1 MSHSPL
7 DIHSVEDHG
16 SSAVHV
22 PPSQKVTS
30 IYPRHDCK
38 DPRHAH
44 SLQEATSEPL
54 AGPASAVQQSH
65 RRTSPSPSLLP
76 PTPLL
81 SQSCAPQQRQHLSPF
96 DHSAAAVSDD
106 HLAFNISRSNTEST
120 LSSSY
125 TSGSNSASVD
135 TSAPP
140 LELMQHCLLFPT
152 YATRHSRSG
161 SKDPL
166 DWNIRVRGWAFSK
179 RWNRRKRLVMSMAR
193 KIAGVTKDDNKV
205 LETLESRFGMFLTS
219 NTRDARFSIQ
229 CVGLASTTTR
239 MELAGGSE
247 GDGCHDPTVDVLMD
261 ELETTDGVL
270 AAAAA
275 VEEKR
280 MFRKSLELLDP
291 RGEFFLKSLAKEQS
305 RESEKRRATPL
316 QHAAVTALKP
326 EPPVTVKTAE
336 EGEERADHG
345 SYQEDTDGLHTL
357 EEQHRMA
364 YRGSNTEEDIHAHQ
378 VGSHQETPER
388 EESTFTGRLSKGAAI
403 IRGAIRR
410 VKPTVVMSQLGNNS
424 SSDSIKSPHQQHPL
438 RSQLSTV
445 YSKNS
450 IETSTSVDL
459 EASGPNV
466 ASRAQSGASVEK
478 QTSTTYEDLGRGEFP
493 TVHISSQPGGHF
505 SGTLRMSHEEVEVHR
520 CRQRD
525 LNSSAADADGHPKFL
540 RLHAYH
546 RDRDILEPSHGIVNL
561 IEPEGISIISDID
574 DTIKET
580 NVTAGARIILRNT
593 FLRDMRE
600 VDGMAAVYKSWWNRG
615 AAIHYVSNSPWQ
627 LIPSLLDFFHT
638 HMFPPGSAHLRM
650 HDSVLKTY
658 FTTPGENKRRCI
670 EEILTDFPDRKFIL
684 VGDSGEI
691 DLEIYTEMA
700 VAHPR
705 QILKIFIRDI
715 TTARLRDMAA
725 HKMAPSRSRS
735 FSSLRLSKASPITA
749 AVSSGFGLFSRRGSQ
764 VNSALEPN
772 NGSTSNL
779 STISNMDLNHA
790 QEGDD
795 VQEQESTHNNDH
807 TASSQSELSE
817 DENHVD
823 RIAASRH
830 GGLDYHGGPLAP
842 RLDPSGPLKA
852 CALPPA
858 TLATSPQLE
867 PMQTSVPSVKAGI
880 SSNLS
885 SAFMR
890 PPGGKKSGS
899 SYGWSAIRGRVRS
912 SPGSPLTESAS
923 ALTGYPFP
931 PSATPLSQCRHDS
944 ADEADNRSEDQQHHD
959 YFGVHGYHSHM
970 VFEQQRRQRT
980 CTSSSANST
989 TPPTMSPASG
999 PTPSHTP
1006 PMSPGIPIR
1015 GVRGGSAGTSGGAA
1029 IVFPG
1034 STSPSGR
1041 LKPSSPS
1048 SSPSQTSTSART
1060 PLDVWLDRV
1069 DQCRKQLREGV
1080 LTLFE
1085 SADELEDCDIV
1096 QDMFKLYGE
1105 EAVLQNAEGDGGE
1118 DAEEDAAD
1126 GMEMEA
1132 GSVDVPGLM
1141 SSCSSESVSTV
1152 DTNGL
1157 CCQAHEGMVRAQPKQ
1172 HWSGPEVSCSAAQ
1185 LTSISSDVF
1194 AD

>member
-1 MSHSPL
+1 M
-7 DIHSVEDHG
+7 
-16 SSAVHV
+16 
-22 PPSQKVTS
+22 
-30 IYPRHDCK
+30 
-38 DPRHAH
+38 
-44 SLQEATSEPL
+44 
-54 AGPASAVQQSH
+54 
-65 RRTSPSPSLLP
+65 
-76 PTPLL
+76 PLL
-81 SQSCAPQQRQHLSPF
+81 SPSCAPQQRQHLSPF
-96 DHSAAAVSDD
+96 DHSAAAATGDN
-106 HLAFNISRSNTEST
+106 LAFSISRSHTEST

-125 TSGSNSASVD
+125 TSGTNSASVD
-135 TSAPP
+135 PSAPP

-193 KIAGVTKDDNKV
+193 KIAGVTKDNNKV

-219 NTRDARFSIQ
+219 NTRGAQFSIQ

-247 GDGCHDPTVDVLMD
+247 GDGCHDSTVDVLMD

-270 AAAAA
+270 AAAEA

-280 MFRKSLELLDP
+280 MFRKSLELLDR
-291 RGEFFLKSLAKEQS
+291 RGEFLLESLANERN
-305 RESEKRRATPL
+305 RESEKRRAIPL

-326 EPPVTVKTAE
+326 DPPVAAK
-336 EGEERADHG
+336 RAKEDEKYLDHG
-345 SYQEDTDGLHTL
+345 SFQEDTNCLHTL
-357 EEQHRMA
+357 EKQHKTTHNSL
-364 YRGSNTEEDIHAHQ
+364 YTEEDIHAYP
-378 VGSHQETPER
+378 VESHHEAPER
-388 EESTFTGRLSKGAAI
+388 EDSTITGRLSKGAAI
-403 IRGAIRR
+403 IRGAMRR
-410 VKPTVVMSQLGNNS
+410 VKPTVIMSHLNNNS
-424 SSDSIKSPHQQHPL
+424 SSDSIKSPHQQH
-438 RSQLSTV
+438 SQHFQLSTV
-445 YSKNS
+445 YSANTS
-450 IETSTSVDL
+450 ETLASVDL
-459 EASGPNV
+459 ETSKPDLVN
-466 ASRAQSGASVEK
+466 RAQSGASIET
-478 QTSTTYEDLGRGEFP
+478 QTMTKYEDLGRGRFP
-493 TVHISSQPGGHF
+493 TIHISSRPGGHF
-505 SGTLRMSHEEVEVHR
+505 DGTLRMSHEEVEAHR
-520 CRQRD
+520 RRQKD
-525 LNSSAADADGHPKFL
+525 TNSSAADADGHPRFL
-540 RLHAYH
+540 RLHAH
-546 RDRDILEPSHGIVNL
+546 HEDIPEPSHGIVNL

-593 FLRDMRE
+593 FLKDMQE
-600 VDGMAAVYKSWWNRG
+600 VEGMAAVYKSWCNRG

-650 HDSVLKTY
+650 HDNVLKTY

-670 EEILTDFPDRKFIL
+670 REILMDFPDRKFIL

-700 VAHPR
+700 VAHPG

-715 TTARLRDMAA
+715 TTARLREMAA

-764 VNSALEPN
+764 VNNALEPN

-795 VQEQESTHNNDH
+795 TQEQESLHNNDH
-807 TASSQSELSE
+807 MASSQSEHSD
-817 DENHVD
+817 DEVYVD
-823 RIAASRH
+823 RIGDSRL
-830 GGLDYHGGPLAP
+830 GGLEYHGGPLAP
-842 RLDPSGPLKA
+842 KLDPSGPLMPYA
-852 CALPPA
+852 TPSAALAP
-858 TLATSPQLE
+858 SPRLG
-867 PMQTSVPSVKAGI
+867 PTQTSVSSVKAGTT
-880 SSNLS
+880 SNLS
-885 SAFMR
+885 SAFMLS
-890 PPGGKKSGS
+890 PGGKKSGS

-912 SPGSPLTESAS
+912 SPGSPLSESTS

-931 PSATPLSQCRHDS
+931 PSAMPLSQSRPDS
-944 ADEADNRSEDQQHHD
+944 ADEADNRSGNQQHSD
-959 YFGVHGYHSHM
+959 YFGAHEYHSHS

-989 TPPTMSPASG
+989 PHTMSPASG

-1015 GVRGGSAGTSGGAA
+1015 GVRGSTVGASGGAT

-1034 STSPSGR
+1034 SISPSGR

-1048 SSPSQTSTSART
+1048 SSPSQISTSSRT
-1060 PLDVWLDRV
+1060 PLEVWLDRV
-1069 DQCRKQLREGV
+1069 VQCRKQLPEGV

-1085 SADELEDCDIV
+1085 SAEELEDCDIV
-1096 QDMFKLYGE
+1096 QEMFRNYGE
-1105 EAVLQNAEGDGGE
+1105 DAVAQKGGGDGG
-1118 DAEEDAAD
+1118 DDVEEDTA
-1126 GMEMEA
+1126 GGIEMEA
-1132 GSVDVPGLM
+1132 GSVGVPGFM

-1152 DTNGL
+1152 DTNGH
-1157 CCQAHEGMVRAQPKQ
+1157 CCQAHEGMVQAHQKQ
-1172 HWSGPEVSCSAAQ
+1172 HWSGPEISCSAVQ
-1185 LTSISSDVF
+1185 YS
-1194 AD
+1194 